1 LCRLK
6 GEFENVDKVEKFE
19 LTEEEYQQKTDTVA
33 AYLK

>member
-1 LCRLK
+1 LFRLR

-19 LTEEEYQQKTDTVA
+19 LTEEEYKQRNDTVA